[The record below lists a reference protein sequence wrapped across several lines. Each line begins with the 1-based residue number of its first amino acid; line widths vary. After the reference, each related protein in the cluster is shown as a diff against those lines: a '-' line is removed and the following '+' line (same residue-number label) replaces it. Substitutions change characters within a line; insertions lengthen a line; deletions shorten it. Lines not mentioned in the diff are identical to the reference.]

1 MNFGEALRNALI
13 GVITGIFMILPGASG
28 ATVTVLFGV
37 YERLIRDVSK
47 LTKYLRE
54 DLFFL
59 LTLGAGGI
67 VGIVVCSKG
76 MDFLIDEYAIP
87 LMFFFAALILI
98 QLPDIWKESDDGQKL
113 TGYNIAA
120 IIAGVAVMAVVLFIG
135 MQDFSL
141 EGNTGI
147 IAMFLAGLIYAVC
160 AISPGISG
168 STILL
173 ALGLYTALVEGIGNL
188 DFGAI
193 LPLAVGAVVGVLA
206 FAKLMDH
213 FFRNNRKSTYCV
225 IFGLTL
231 GSVITVVIEAV
242 SQMESGQEYLIPCI
256 IAVIAGLVLGYGM
269 HMLTRYIR
277 GKNAAAE
284 EQAL

>member
-98 QLPDIWKESDDGQKL
+98 QLPDIWKESDDGERM

-256 IAVIAGLVLGYGM
+256 IAVVAGLVLGYGM

-277 GKNAAAE
+277 GKNAATE

>member
-1 MNFGEALRNALI
+1 
-13 GVITGIFMILPGASG
+13 
-28 ATVTVLFGV
+28 
-37 YERLIRDVSK
+37 
-47 LTKYLRE
+47 
-54 DLFFL
+54 
-59 LTLGAGGI
+59 
-67 VGIVVCSKG
+67 
-76 MDFLIDEYAIP
+76 
-87 LMFFFAALILI
+87 
-98 QLPDIWKESDDGQKL
+98 
-113 TGYNIAA
+113 
-120 IIAGVAVMAVVLFIG
+120 
-135 MQDFSL
+135 
-141 EGNTGI
+141 
-147 IAMFLAGLIYAVC
+147 
-160 AISPGISG
+160 
-168 STILL
+168 LL

-256 IAVIAGLVLGYGM
+256 IAVVAGLVLGYGM

-277 GKNAAAE
+277 GKNAATE

>member
-67 VGIVVCSKG
+67 VGVVVCSKG

-98 QLPDIWKESDDGQKL
+98 QLPDIWKESDDGERM

-147 IAMFLAGLIYAVC
+147 IAMFLAGMIYAVC

-256 IAVIAGLVLGYGM
+256 IAVVAGLVLGYGM

-277 GKNAAAE
+277 GKNAAE
-284 EQAL
+284 EQA

>member
-1 MNFGEALRNALI
+1 MNFGEAIRNAVV
-13 GVITGIFMILPGASG
+13 GVIVGVFMILPGASG
-28 ATVTVLFGV
+28 ATMTVLFGV

-59 LTLGAGGI
+59 VTLGVGGV
-67 VGIVVCSKG
+67 VGVVACSKG
-76 MDFLIDEYAIP
+76 MDFLIDDYAIP

-98 QLPDIWKESDDGQKL
+98 QLPDIWKQSDDGEKL
-113 TGYNIAA
+113 TNYNILA
-120 IIAGVAVMAVVLFIG
+120 IVGGLAVMGVFLFIG
-135 MQDFSL
+135 LQDFKL
-141 EGNTGI
+141 EGNAGI
-147 IAMFLAGLIYAVC
+147 IAMFLAGMIYAVC

-173 ALGLYTALVEGIGNL
+173 ALGLYTALVEGVGNL

-193 LPLAVGAVVGVLA
+193 LPLAAGAIIGVLA

-213 FFRNNRKSTYCV
+213 FFRNNRKSTYCA

-242 SQMESGQEYLIPCI
+242 YQMEPGMDYLVPCI
-256 IAVIAGLVLGYGM
+256 VAVVAGLVLGYGM
-269 HMLTRYIR
+269 HLLTRYIR
-277 GKNAAAE
+277 EKNASEEGAE
-284 EQAL
+284 C

>member
-256 IAVIAGLVLGYGM
+256 IAVVAGLVLGYGM

-277 GKNAAAE
+277 GKNAATE

>member
-120 IIAGVAVMAVVLFIG
+120 IIAGVAVMAIVLFIG

-256 IAVIAGLVLGYGM
+256 IAVVAGLVLGYGM

-277 GKNAAAE
+277 GKNAATE

>member
-1 MNFGEALRNALI
+1 MNFGEALRNAVV
-13 GVITGIFMILPGASG
+13 GVIMGIFMILPGASG
-28 ATVTVLFGV
+28 ATVSVLFGV

-98 QLPDIWKESDDGQKL
+98 QLPDIWKESDDGERM

-120 IIAGVAVMAVVLFIG
+120 IVAGVAVMAIVLFIG

-256 IAVIAGLVLGYGM
+256 IAVVAGLVLGYGM

>member
-98 QLPDIWKESDDGQKL
+98 QLPDIWKESDDGEKM
-113 TGYNIAA
+113 TSYNIAA
-120 IIAGVAVMAVVLFIG
+120 IIAGVAVMAIVLFIG

-256 IAVIAGLVLGYGM
+256 IAVVAGLVLGYGM

>member
-87 LMFFFAALILI
+87 PMFFFAALILI

-231 GSVITVVIEAV
+231 GSVITVVIEAFN
-242 SQMESGQEYLIPCI
+242 QMESGQEYLIPCI
-256 IAVIAGLVLGYGM
+256 IAVVAGLVLGYGM

-277 GKNAAAE
+277 GKNAATE

>member
-87 LMFFFAALILI
+87 LIFCFASLILI
-98 QLPDIWKESDDGQKL
+98 QLPDIWKESDDGQKM

-242 SQMESGQEYLIPCI
+242 SQMESGQEYLILCI
-256 IAVIAGLVLGYGM
+256 IAVVAGLVLGYGM

-277 GKNAAAE
+277 GKNAAE
-284 EQAL
+284 EQA

>member
-67 VGIVVCSKG
+67 VGIVICSKG

-98 QLPDIWKESDDGQKL
+98 QLPDIWKESDDGQKM

-193 LPLAVGAVVGVLA
+193 LPLAVGAVVGGLA

-256 IAVIAGLVLGYGM
+256 IAVVAGLVLGYGM

-277 GKNAAAE
+277 GKNAATE

>member
-1 MNFGEALRNALI
+1 MNSGEALRNALI